1 VAVLKTSN
9 VARDPNGDAHTAR
22 GREEATAQFDSTETS
37 LPVDQLLCL
46 RGLSRRCQVVS
57 NKLFDFRS
65 LLPRVV
71 IEHHLGLSLIPLRNV
86 RVIVDSDASGQ
97 MVALLTLE
105 SCGADLGRWERQTF

>member
-1 VAVLKTSN
+1 
-9 VARDPNGDAHTAR
+9 
-22 GREEATAQFDSTETS
+22 
-37 LPVDQLLCL
+37 
-46 RGLSRRCQVVS
+46 
-57 NKLFDFRS
+57 
-65 LLPRVV
+65 VV